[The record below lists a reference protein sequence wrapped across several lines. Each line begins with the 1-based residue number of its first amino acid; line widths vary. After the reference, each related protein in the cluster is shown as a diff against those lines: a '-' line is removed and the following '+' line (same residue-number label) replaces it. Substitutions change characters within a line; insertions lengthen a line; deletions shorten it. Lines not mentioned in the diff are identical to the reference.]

1 MTSRDWSSKSTTD
14 QRMAKIG
21 EWPNSKWMAKIWN
34 FPKQRMAMAIHQIV
48 KIQIGEW
55 PVKIL
60 SLAHPTIIKNGPWR
74 LRTNEWPK

>member
-1 MTSRDWSSKSTTD
+1 MQSYDVYIVYIMRTPD

-60 SLAHPTIIKNGPWR
+60 SLAHPNDY
-74 LRTNEWPK
+74 